1 MACAGTEITP
11 VPALTAA
18 ARAQNGRVR
27 ATLPECLK
35 LLPSSPTPSLF
46 VSVFSAHAL
55 QKELNP
61 STTTGVAGLT
71 GASRAGSE
79 LGVQLGGGGW

>member
-1 MACAGTEITP
+1 MGGCALLSRS
-11 VPALTAA
+11 VLSSF
-18 ARAQNGRVR
+18 
-27 ATLPECLK
+27 
-35 LLPSSPTPSLF
+35 LLPPTPSLF

-61 STTTGVAGLT
+61 STTTGVAGLK

-79 LGVQLGGGGW
+79 LGVQLGG